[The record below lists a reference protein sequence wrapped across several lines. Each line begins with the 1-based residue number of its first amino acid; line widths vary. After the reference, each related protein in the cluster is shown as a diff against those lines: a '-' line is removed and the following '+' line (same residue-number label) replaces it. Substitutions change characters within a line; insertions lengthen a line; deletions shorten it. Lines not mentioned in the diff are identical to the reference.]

1 MARVDLLFE
10 NVRSYGYP
18 HACLYCCSD
27 EDPKGSKI
35 KYGSNGV
42 GCLGLGCLAFFMGPL
57 VWIIGLVVFF
67 LKRDQFKGKSGE
79 LGVPVCQ
86 NCLSAKKS
94 ITHRLSFYILIPILA
109 MGAVTL
115 TPNFLALHSTLS
127 NWVLV
132 CGFLAMGYGTLEYCI
147 LERQFSAKVVKST
160 DDRIILDL
168 PNDEYPSLYQRH
180 LDTALLYG
188 SVEKLGT
195 MAEDFK
201 L

>member
-1 MARVDLLFE
+1 MAQVDLLFE
-10 NVRSYGYP
+10 NIRNYGYP

-35 KYGSNGV
+35 KYGSSSV
-42 GCLGLGCLAFFMGPL
+42 GCLGLGCLTFFMGPI
-57 VWIIGLVVFF
+57 VWIVALMFYY
-67 LKRDQFKGKSGE
+67 LKRDQYKGKSGE

-86 NCLSAKKS
+86 NCLNAKKS
-94 ITHRLSFYILIPILA
+94 LA
-109 MGAVTL
+109 RRASIYVLVAVLMMGGVFFL
-115 TPNFLALHSTLS
+115 PNFMALYPSLS
-127 NWVLV
+127 NWTLII
-132 CGFLAMGYGTLEYCI
+132 GFLAMGYGALEYTL
-147 LERQFSAKVVKST
+147 LERQFSAKIVKS
-160 DDRIILDL
+160 DNDRIILDL

-195 MAEDFK
+195 IAEDFK